1 MKRNSLKLKY
11 VLFVTFFVGAA
22 VALRVELSAA
32 RVPVPVPFSVPVPDD
47 ANNGAFAFDSDFSS

>member
-22 VALRVELSAA
+22 AALRVELSAA
-32 RVPVPVPFSVPVPDD
+32 TVPVPFSVPVPDD